1 MIDGRLVHD
10 LSLRC
15 AQCARLRYPCQ
26 GGPGPRD
33 HCRALGEQ
41 PALCRALGTPRRVRS
56 SDDRLRVPKLTLHLV
71 GMSRRGLRRR
81 RARQPGRPGSA
92 RPLLGGRAAG
102 SLLSDQGESG
112 FHGPVALCS
121 ASSRTC
127 AGGPSPATEY
137 IDCVRTLAR
146 RQPPGPAPA
155 KRRRKS
161 WARRARREASLE
173 PTRCPQPDAEG
184 DGHADGSEVS
194 VPEADRE
201 VALSEV
207 VE

>member
-1 MIDGRLVHD
+1 MRPLAV
-10 LSLRC
+10 SL
-15 AQCARLRYPCQ
+15 P

-127 AGGPSPATEY
+127 AGDHRRPPS
-137 IDCVRTLAR
+137 TLTASGR
-146 RQPPGPAPA
+146 SQDGSLPG
-155 KRRRKS
+155 RRRRSGEGKAGLVVLVERRHLNPPA
-161 WARRARREASLE
+161 ARSQMPRAMVMPMAPRCQSQRRIEK
-173 PTRCPQPDAEG
+173 
-184 DGHADGSEVS
+184 
-194 VPEADRE
+194 
-201 VALSEV
+201 
-207 VE
+207 